1 MTDLWYHG
9 TTVESINEI
18 INTGKFKVSKDKPEH
33 AFDVSLPDRVY
44 LSRNLEG
51 AIQHGSQHVEI
62 DENFGVLEIEVKDES
77 LLLPDELGIGYLI
90 TLGYYDIRA
99 EEIAG
104 SLDEILDYNYPAL
117 PDDDQQY
124 IFGLIWK
131 RLSGGIKDTISKMSQ
146 EDLLDQEK
154 AVHVGVRIIQYLSAE
169 DPDFMEELIG
179 SSHNLTSPPD
189 NLIITGAWEGRVRDF
204 QRELMELG
212 EEIDPWKLNPG
223 MRLRSD
229 RFPLSTHGIGR
240 GWHGQSYRHALAS
253 RGVRT
258 R

>member
-1 MTDLWYHG
+1 MSDLWYHG

-18 INTGKFKVSKDKPEH
+18 INTGKFRVSGDKPEH
-33 AFDVSLPDRVY
+33 AFDVSLPNRVY

-62 DENFGVLEIEVKDES
+62 DEQFGVLEVKVKDES

-90 TLGYYDIRA
+90 TLGCYDTRA

-104 SLDEILDYNYPAL
+104 GPDEVLDYNYPAL
-117 PDDDQQY
+117 PDDEQQY
-124 IFGLIWK
+124 IFDLIWK
-131 RLSGGIKDTISKMSQ
+131 RLSREIKDTLGKMTQ
-146 EDLLDQEK
+146 EDFLDQEA
-154 AVHVGVRIIQYLSAE
+154 AVYIGVKIIQYLSVK
-169 DPDFMEELIG
+169 DPEFMEELIG

-204 QRELMELG
+204 QRELMMIG
-212 EEIDPWKLNPG
+212 EEIDPWKLDPG

-229 RFPLSTHGIGR
+229 KFPLSTRGIGR
-240 GWHGQSYRHALAS
+240 GWHNDYYRHSLAA
-253 RGVRT
+253 RGMRT